1 MACVGTRA
9 FTVTSINGKGPYRR
23 GHFLEGALGIVL
35 QTELRRGAD
44 ILCAPVDADN
54 FVMMSVAHGLYYGLD
69 AVGGRIWQL
78 LDTPRT
84 VGDIC
89 IALGEEFEV
98 DDETCRADVLGF
110 VADLVERGIVR
121 AG

>member
-1 MACVGTRA
+1 
-9 FTVTSINGKGPYRR
+9 
-23 GHFLEGALGIVL
+23 
-35 QTELRRGAD
+35 
-44 ILCAPVDADN
+44 
-54 FVMMSVAHGLYYGLD
+54 VAHGLYYGLD